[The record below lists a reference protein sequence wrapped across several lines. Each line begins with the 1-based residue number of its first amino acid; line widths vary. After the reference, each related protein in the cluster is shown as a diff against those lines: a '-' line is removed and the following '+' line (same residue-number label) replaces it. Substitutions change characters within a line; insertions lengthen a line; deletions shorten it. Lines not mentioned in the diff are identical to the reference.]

1 MKNIDS
7 MRLLIVCV
15 ALAVA
20 GFALGD
26 ARAATPSGHWGTVGL
41 LGALTL
47 HQAEE
52 EEESERRE
60 YQIRR
65 RLVDST
71 AREDEWMPDLTA
83 PPTISTADL
92 LADADAAARA
102 GRLFEPEGDNALSL
116 YLQILE
122 RDPGNAEARAGI
134 DRVVEQLIAQAN
146 SALVANRVNEATRML
161 GVAERIRPEAASVQ
175 QLRRT
180 MEAGREVAAWLA
192 QAADARRAGQLVAPE
207 GSSAADLYRRVL
219 ERDSGNE
226 QAQQGMAAI
235 ETALLEQAAT
245 AASEKRF
252 GDAERLLADAGRVRP
267 GSQALLDTA
276 SRIQSARQAH
286 AVDLMAQAE
295 AALDEQNFQVAEQL
309 ANEAESLSPDI
320 EGFDDFRD
328 RIVSVRVYASMRPGQ
343 VFSDTLAGGLGNGP
357 EMVVIPMGSFRMGSP
372 DRERDRRANE
382 GPQFEVRFAKAFAMA
397 RTEVTVAQF
406 RQFVQ
411 ATGYQT
417 DAERQGN
424 STTYSEETGRMDST
438 RRISWQNDY
447 AGARAENDH
456 PVVHVSWNDANAY
469 AQWLAQ
475 VSGHRYR
482 LPSEAEFEFS
492 LRAGSTTRYW
502 WGDDNPDRV
511 VENVTGDG
519 ERSPSRRSWSNAFP
533 SYDDGYW
540 GTAPVRSYPP
550 NPFGL
555 HDMNGNVTEW
565 VEDCWHDTFVRAPAD
580 GRAWVNPGCDRR
592 VLRGASWASAPDQAR
607 SAFRINAPADTRGA
621 RVGFRV
627 AREL

>member
-1 MKNIDS
+1 
-7 MRLLIVCV
+7 MRLFLICT
-15 ALAVA
+15 ALAIASLVM
-20 GFALGD
+20 GE
-26 ARAATPSGHWGTVGL
+26 ARANAQSGQPEAVAS
-41 LGALTL
+41 LGALIL
-47 HQAEE
+47 LQAEE

-71 AREDEWMPDLTA
+71 TQDDEWMPDLSA
-83 PPTISTADL
+83 PPTISTGDL
-92 LADADAAARA
+92 LEDAEAAARA
-102 GRLFEPEGDNALSL
+102 GRLFEPEGDNALSF
-116 YLQILE
+116 YLQVLE
-122 RDPGNAEARAGI
+122 RDPGNEEARAGI

-161 GVAERIRPEAASVQ
+161 GVAERIRPDAASVQ

-192 QAADARRAGQLVAPE
+192 QAAEARRAGQLVAPQ

-219 ERDSGNE
+219 ERDAANE

-235 ETALLEQAAT
+235 ESTLLEQAAT
-245 AASEKRF
+245 AAADKRF
-252 GDAERLLADAGRVRP
+252 DDAERLLADAGRVRP
-267 GSQALLDTA
+267 GSQGLLDAA

-286 AVDLMAQAE
+286 AADLMVQAE
-295 AALDEQNFQVAEQL
+295 AALDEQNFVDAERL
-309 ANEAESLSPDI
+309 AEEAEALSPDI
-320 EGFDDFRD
+320 EGIDTFRE

-343 VFSDTLAGGLGNGP
+343 VFSDTLAGGLGSGP

-372 DRERDRRANE
+372 DRERDRRTSE
-382 GPQFEVRFAKAFAMA
+382 GPQFEVRFARAFAMA

-447 AGARAENDH
+447 AGGRAENDH
-456 PVVHVSWNDANAY
+456 PVVHVSWNDADAY

-475 VSGHRYR
+475 STGHRYR
-482 LPSEAEFEFS
+482 LPSEAEFEFT

-502 WGDDNPDRV
+502 WGDGNPDRV

-519 ERSPSRRSWSNAFP
+519 ERSPSRRSWSNAF
-533 SYDDGYW
+533 SNYDDGYW

-565 VEDCWHDTFVRAPAD
+565 VDDCWHDNFVRAPTD
-580 GRAWVNPGCDRR
+580 GRAWVNPGCERR